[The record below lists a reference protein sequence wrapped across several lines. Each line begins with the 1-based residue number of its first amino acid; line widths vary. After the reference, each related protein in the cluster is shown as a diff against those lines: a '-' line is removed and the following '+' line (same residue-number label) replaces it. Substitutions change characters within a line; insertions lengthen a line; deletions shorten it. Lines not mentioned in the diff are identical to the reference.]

1 MKGKGGEKMKE
12 RNDKEKNPYAT
23 NRGGRIEAPHADV
36 EKPASNVNRP
46 AGDGRG

>member
-23 NRGGRIEAPHADV
+23 NRGGKIDAPNKDSDAP
-36 EKPASNVNRP
+36 KANVIRP
-46 AGDGRG
+46 SGDGRA

>member
-1 MKGKGGEKMKE
+1 MKNGKPETKP
-12 RNDKEKNPYAT
+12 NPYAT